1 MRILVILAL
10 GTATFLRRSYP
21 GVQEAAWNA
30 YTQPATYTDEREAP
44 PLDTRCRF
52 NYPEC
57 APTCVNR
64 YVARNS
70 TIYKFPNKGC
80 FMALAACKIHKCFDT
95 PQLFPLDMKRVTCPI
110 TVCEFAAGLH
120 RPKFDPLV
128 PDPPNLTKRAV
139 KRNGEEIEV
148 PFHERYMAGKRCY
161 AGSWALRQS
170 TDRKALREHCEGITN
185 ETVCRERATCSWRPD
200 APRWFH
206 EEVKHQPEAAVPY
219 LTTTDQ
225 ILPPKPEAIKS
236 LYDEEDASDAGNATD
251 GRAEADGAVS
261 LFGPEDCV
269 ALWRKNGTCVLSTQC
284 QDVNISAYEIAFLCV
299 DEHGLEV
306 KHSYGDG
313 GTAGPGIAEEEE
325 KDTEVSCAECKPIP
339 EVNPDYDVVPEWYDN
354 IYGFKDRWR

>member
-1 MRILVILAL
+1 MRILAVAAVAA
-10 GTATFLRRSYP
+10 ATLLRRGYP

-30 YTQPATYTDEREAP
+30 YTEPHEWEAK

-52 NYPEC
+52 DYPEC
-57 APTCVNR
+57 APTCVNK
-64 YVARNS
+64 YVSRNS
-70 TIYKFPNKGC
+70 TIYKFPNRGC
-80 FMALAACKIHKCFDT
+80 FITLGMCKIHKCFDT
-95 PQLFPLDMKRVTCPI
+95 PQLYPMDMQRVDCPS

-128 PDPPNLTKRAV
+128 TDPPNLTKRSV
-139 KRNGEEIEV
+139 KRDGEEIEV

-170 TDRKALREHCEGITN
+170 TEPRALRERCEGITN
-185 ETVCRERATCSWRPD
+185 ETVCRERATCTWRPD

-206 EEVKHQPEAAVPY
+206 EEVKYQPKAAVPY
-219 LTTTDQ
+219 LTTEDK
-225 ILPPKPEAIKS
+225 ILPPKPEVVKIKS
-236 LYDEEDASDAGNATD
+236 LYDEEDSPDEAPTD
-251 GRAEADGAVS
+251 SRDDADGAVS

-284 QDVNISAYEIAFLCV
+284 KDVNISAYEIAFLCV